1 MSSFT
6 LTDRISCKRNIR
18 SARLATALIFALA
31 VVAML
36 LALTACQED
45 FIRPNLVLIALERTR
60 IDHVN
65 GYDGAWTRTPL
76 YDHLTKR
83 GLLFS
88 NAYTTALDGRD
99 AALDLLS
106 GGNPAGNGPLLPEIL
121 QRDGYVTIGSLNARG
136 ASDPRLKVGFD
147 ELDDAGGTHEERSER
162 IFRLVTS
169 HVLDEKPIFVFYQTP
184 VIEAPYRNA
193 SERAGA
199 DERKV
204 PDVDFESLQE
214 RLASDE
220 PLDEESAVQ
229 LKELYG
235 MEIGRAH
242 DALAEFLAPLRG
254 WGFFDRYL
262 TVVTALSGE
271 ELGEH
276 GRFSPTDS
284 LYGEVLQVPL
294 IIVSDDMIEGSVR
307 PEFVTI
313 EDVAPTLLG
322 YAEIAA
328 GAQMM
333 GRDLLGSEQS
343 PREAIRS
350 RAGDRRAVRTTEWKL
365 IESSDGES
373 VALYNLVDDPGE
385 RTNVAVEHPDVVAQL
400 RGKLRGRRR

>member
-1 MSSFT
+1 MSLFT
-6 LTDRISCKRNIR
+6 LTNRIFSKRNIR
-18 SARLATALIFALA
+18 RAEAATALCSLA
-31 VVAML
+31 ITVVL
-36 LALTACQED
+36 LAHAACQED

-60 IDHVN
+60 VDHV
-65 GYDGAWTRTPL
+65 GPYAEDPAATPL
-76 YDHLTKR
+76 YRYLARR
-83 GLLFS
+83 GLRFTS
-88 NAYTTALDGRD
+88 AYTSALEGGE
-99 AALDLLS
+99 ATVDLLS
-106 GGNPAGNGPLLPEIL
+106 GGGPGDDGLLLPEIL

-169 HVLDEKPIFVFYQTP
+169 HVLDEKPIFVFYQTS

-193 SERAGA
+193 SERAA

-204 PDVDFESLQE
+204 PDVDFDSLQE

-220 PLDEESAVQ
+220 PLDEEGAIR

-235 MEIGRAH
+235 MEISRTH

-271 ELGEH
+271 ELGER
-276 GRFSPTDS
+276 GRYSPADS
-284 LYGEVLQVPL
+284 LYDEVLQVPL
-294 IIVSDDMIEGSVR
+294 IIKSNEMMDSAVR
-307 PEFVTI
+307 PELVTI
-313 EDVAPTLLG
+313 ADVAPTLLG
-322 YAEIAA
+322 YAEITTDAE
-328 GAQMM
+328 MT
-333 GRDLLGSEQS
+333 GRDLRGPERS
-343 PREAIRS
+343 PREAVRS

-365 IESSDGES
+365 IESSDGET

-385 RTNVAVEHPDVVAQL
+385 KTDVAAEHPDVVRQL
-400 RGKLRGRRR
+400 RGQ